1 MAKENLEQRARRF
14 ERRPIPWN
22 PPKMKLFQ
30 MPSFYREDLTRE
42 QRIKAIN
49 EIGRLAQ
56 EQFERDYPKIH
67 KWFEEYDAL
76 YLLSSCV
83 FYLTSAEEGVDLE
96 AYGKVEF
103 PHHFVE
109 LLQAFA
115 LMQPRSFLFRPL
127 MENGDVLK
135 NDLKEL
141 GQAMQM
147 RAFFKIH
154 EGMTEEEIE
163 KQQLLDTMRSQT
175 LGVRNWTYHH
185 QVSRMTSDLMQK
197 IAPHF
202 EQTVGLNPIRIVRML
217 NKLADT
223 IQAKFDDHI
232 NKIRHFYRKANYQTM
247 LRAYHEAFPKTI
259 EMNDEQAKELF
270 DMAGRKIH
278 NFRILLICHSDLRIE
293 DIFTVTLDE
302 MLEMYGEQSH
312 RDALNRLL
320 ESWSYSFGE
329 LKEAK
334 TEHFI
339 LDNPCLKRPFIK
351 INESS
356 YFSAVLGILS
366 HLLLRLLEGVIANDA
381 SLKKNYEDVR
391 AKYLEDE
398 TEAAFRKAFPSALV
412 FRGSKWIDPSS
423 GRNYENDLVVLIGTF
438 MIVVECKSGS
448 IDRSA
453 SRGADQRLK
462 KLIDELMVEPARQA
476 NRFIDFLKTYKGD
489 QSFATNRKEV
499 NTFNNSAV
507 RYYIPCGITFES
519 LGIIGSN
526 IKLALNAG
534 FVEEDWKVLAP
545 SINLADLQCIFELLT
560 LEVEKIHYLARRR
573 EFERHVNYRADEV
586 DLLGFY
592 FDCGFNIGT
601 DEYQGNVALNLTLKS
616 KELDPYFVR
625 AGRGHAVEK
634 PHLQMSKWWKD
645 LLFYI
650 SKRRPDGW
658 VESAYMLLN
667 ATKDDQ
673 EQCEKNFNTLMN
685 QVRAGRGA
693 YKHNWV
699 QGLMG
704 PDQRRFLL
712 ACYPYVTNDLSERN
726 SIIKGIF
733 SSEEMKKSR
742 GGICIGLAINRRDY
756 PYSVLAMTEETNLLE
771 QP

>member
-1 MAKENLEQRARRF
+1 
-14 ERRPIPWN
+14 
-22 PPKMKLFQ
+22 MKLVQ
-30 MPSFYREDLTRE
+30 MPSFYREDLSRE
-42 QRIKAIN
+42 ERIKAVK
-49 EIGRLAQ
+49 ELGRVAQ
-56 EQFERDYPKIH
+56 EQFERDYPKIQ

-76 YLLSSCV
+76 YVLSACV
-83 FYLTSAEEGVDLE
+83 VYFLSDTEGVDRE
-96 AYGKVEF
+96 AYGKLEF
-103 PHHFVE
+103 PHHLVE

-115 LMQPRSFLFRPL
+115 LMQPRSLVPRPL
-127 MENGDVLK
+127 MNMGDT
-135 NDLKEL
+135 LKEDL
-141 GQAMQM
+141 IEIGQAMQL
-147 RAFFKIH
+147 RAFFQIH

-163 KQQLLDTMRSQT
+163 RQQLLHTMRSQT
-175 LGVRNWTYHH
+175 LGIRNWTYHH
-185 QVSRMTSDLMQK
+185 QISRMTSELMQR

-202 EQTVGLNPIRIVRML
+202 EETVGLDPIRVVRML

-232 NKIRHFYRKANYQTM
+232 EKIRHFFRKANYQTM
-247 LRAYHEAFPKTI
+247 LRAYHEAFPKTV
-259 EMNDEQAKELF
+259 EMDDEQANELF

-278 NFRILLICHSDLRIE
+278 NFRMLLISHSDLRIE
-293 DIFTVTLDE
+293 EIFTVTLDE
-302 MLEMYGEQSH
+302 LLEMYGELSH
-312 RDALNRLL
+312 REALNRLL
-320 ESWSYSFGE
+320 ESWSYGFGD
-329 LKEAK
+329 LREAK

-351 INESS
+351 INENS

-366 HLLLRLLEGVIANDA
+366 HLLLRLLEGAIANDA

-398 TEAAFRKAFPSALV
+398 TEAAFRKGFPNALI
-412 FRGSKWIDPSS
+412 FRGSKWNDPGS
-423 GRNYENDLVVLIGTF
+423 RKNYENDLIVLIGTF

-476 NRFIDFLKTYKGD
+476 NRFIDFLKAHKGD
-489 QSFATNRKEV
+489 QSFATNRRDI

-507 RYYIPCGITFES
+507 RYYIPCGITFEN
-519 LGIIGSN
+519 LGVIGSN

-534 FVEEDWKVLAP
+534 FVEEDWKELAP

-592 FDCGFNIGT
+592 LDCGFNIGT

-625 AGRGHAVEK
+625 AGRGYAVEK
-634 PHLQMSKWWKD
+634 PHLEMSKWWRD
-645 LLFYI
+645 LLLYI

-658 VESAYMLLN
+658 IEAAYMLLN

-673 EQCEKNFNTLMN
+673 EKCEKDFNALKN
-685 QVRAGRGA
+685 QVRTGRA
-693 YKHNWV
+693 PHKHNWV
-699 QGLMG
+699 QGLLG
-704 PDQRRFLL
+704 PEQRCFLI
-712 ACYPYVTNDLSERN
+712 ACYPYATKDRDERN
-726 SIIKGIF
+726 SIIKSIF

-742 GGICIGLAINRRDY
+742 GGICIGAAVNRKDY
-756 PYSVLAMTEETNLLE
+756 PYSVLAMSEKSTLLE